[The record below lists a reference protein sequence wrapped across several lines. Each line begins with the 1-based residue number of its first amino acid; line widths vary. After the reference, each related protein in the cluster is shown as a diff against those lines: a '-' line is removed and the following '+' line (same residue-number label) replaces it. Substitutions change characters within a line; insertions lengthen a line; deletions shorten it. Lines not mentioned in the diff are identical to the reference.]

1 MKNSFI
7 CGSFFI
13 LKRTLVVYTGAY
25 AYMLWSLLPSHPYP
39 VSAAVP
45 RPQKSVEALGSPSR
59 AVLSRQG
66 VYTVC
71 SSLHTGLPLE
81 IIPVRAGVA
90 YALPPRKREGL
101 RKWVHGILVPVR
113 RFLLGRRGLSAHIL
127 GEKLRRLLQYFQQRL
142 ALGRSLSGLL
152 RLRLPPANLPLRGG
166 GFLRRPL
173 LVASGLLRHRRS
185 QHYLRLCPL
194 HQLFPACKAA
204 RKQYR
209 PVFYRHCPH
218 RYEGRPSSPAGIS
231 LAVEQPQLPGPAV
244 LYRRAGPVSIYLK
257 QCLARPAR
265 HNHEPLH
272 THAPRVQYFYWY

>member
-13 LKRTLVVYTGAY
+13 LKRALVVYISVC
-25 AYMLWSLLPSHPYP
+25 AYMLWSLLLPHPHP

-45 RPQKSVEALGSPSR
+45 CPQKPVKPLGPPSG

-71 SSLHTGLPLE
+71 GSLHPGLPFQ
-81 IIPVRAGVA
+81 IIPVRARVA
-90 YALPPRKREGL
+90 YPLPPGKREGL

-113 RFLLGRRGLSAHIL
+113 RFLLGRRGLPSHIL
-127 GEKLRRLLQYFQQRL
+127 REKLRRLLQYFQQRL
-142 ALGRSLSGLL
+142 ALGRPLSGLL
-152 RLRLPPANLPLRGG
+152 LNPPPATLPHWRGG
-166 GFLRRPL
+166 LLRRPFL
-173 LVASGLLRHRRS
+173 ILPGLLRYRRS
-185 QHYLRLCPL
+185 QHYLRPCPL

-204 RKQYR
+204 RKQHR

-218 RYEGRPSSPAGIS
+218 RYKGRPSSPAGIS
-231 LAVEQPQLPGPAV
+231 LAVEQPQLPRPAV